1 MDNIANMVAECK
13 NCNEPISNKF
23 CGNCGQPV
31 QLKRVDGHYLLHE
44 VQHVLHFE
52 KGIGYTIKELFIR
65 PGKSVRAFISHDR
78 SRLVK
83 PVIFVIVASLIYSTI
98 AHFFHTEREM
108 PAISS
113 TVNLILTWIQSHY
126 GYANIMM
133 GVFMAFYLKLAFR
146 KQGYNFFEIL
156 ILLCFVI
163 GMGMLIGA
171 VVALTEG
178 LAGIELSNVGT
189 ASSVLYCI
197 WAIAQ
202 FFKGTFVNYI
212 KSFFAYMAGL
222 FTFTFLAVFLGIL
235 IDTLS
240 K

>member
-1 MDNIANMVAECK
+1 MDNVLDAATECK
-13 NCNEPISNKF
+13 HCNEAVTKKF
-23 CGNCGQPV
+23 CGECGQPT

-52 KGIGYTIKELFIR
+52 KGIGYTVKELLLR
-65 PGKSVRAFISHDR
+65 PGRTVRRFISHDR

-83 PVIFVIVASLIYSTI
+83 PVIFVIVASLVYSVI
-98 AHFFHTEREM
+98 AHFFHTEREI
-108 PAISS
+108 PVISS
-113 TVNLILTWIQSHY
+113 TANLIFTWIQNHY

-133 GVFMAFYLKLAFR
+133 GVFIAFYLKLAFR
-146 KQGYNFFEIL
+146 KQSYNFFEIL

-171 VVALTEG
+171 VVALVEG
-178 LAGIELSNVGT
+178 LAGVELSNVGT

-212 KSFFAYMAGL
+212 KSFFAYIAGV
-222 FTFTFLAVFLGIL
+222 FTFSFLAMLLGVL
-235 IDTLS
+235 ID
-240 K
+240 KYIK